1 MKRRFSLFT
10 YPVMDIKAAEAELN
24 RRAAAGWRLERI
36 WLDGLACFVPAEEPV
51 CYCLDWCDPILA
63 VDAPDYR
70 ALLAEAGWTR
80 RALVGNW
87 AVYEAPAGAT
97 PIQTDS
103 TLEYQRFR
111 RKVLRRMGIVAWVVG
126 ILLLL
131 VLLLLTPPPNLPIPT
146 AALFPPLTWCVLVE
160 ILAGSNVSAL
170 LTPLLPLALA
180 GAVLWLGRMVLR
192 LCQWKRAAREGEP
205 FPVPGRVSAGAA
217 KLGIL
222 LVWLWLALWPAALC
236 LDILDDRVN
245 LGWAIGTAI
254 GGFLSLRIYRHMD
267 EELRRRNRRLAWGAL
282 ALAAAVVV
290 VPWLVPDG
298 LTDPLYPDRPLAEAR
313 LLEGEDTWCIQHQ
326 DEASL
331 LVSCTRWE
339 EGAADC
345 SAWLE
350 GRCWHIRGAFL
361 ADRVTAEYLE
371 ELGPENQ
378 APLPGYDQVWTAPEA
393 LYYANGNTADLWLLR
408 RGSVIVRLETT
419 PGLLEEQDL
428 DNILTQ
434 LEGGA

>member
-10 YPVMDIKAAEAELN
+10 YPVMDMKAAEAELN

-51 CYCLDWCDPILA
+51 CYCLDWCDPVLA
-63 VDAPDYR
+63 ADAPDYR
-70 ALLAEAGWTR
+70 ALLEEAGWTR
-80 RALVGNW
+80 RALVGSW

-103 TLEYQRFR
+103 
-111 RKVLRRMGIVAWVVG
+111 A
-126 ILLLL
+126 L
-131 VLLLLTPPPNLPIPT
+131 VLWVYGGRLSWEDMAGAMAFSSLG
-146 AALFPPLTWCVLVE
+146 APL
-160 ILAGSNVSAL
+160 
-170 LTPLLPLALA
+170 LLPLPLLLA
-180 GAVLWLGRMVLR
+180 AGVLWLGRMVLR

-222 LVWLWLALWPAALC
+222 LVWLWVVLLLAALC
-236 LDILDDRVN
+236 LDILDGKVN
-245 LGWAIGTAI
+245 LGWAIGMAI
-254 GGFLSLRIYRHMD
+254 GGFLSLRVYSHMD
-267 EELRRRNRRLAWGAL
+267 EDLRRRNRRQAWGAL

-290 VPWLVPDG
+290 VPRLAPDG

-339 EGAADC
+339 EGAADG

-350 GRCWHIRGAFL
+350 GRCWNIRGDFL
-361 ADRVTAEYLE
+361 ADRLLAQYQSEAEDGLE
-371 ELGPENQ
+371 
-378 APLPGYDQVWTAPEA
+378 APPGMEGVWTGRVSAP
-393 LYYANGNTADLWLLR
+393 NGWRGELWLIR
-408 RGSVIVRLETT
+408 RGNVIVRIEAVC
-419 PGLLEEQDL
+419 GLVEEQDL
-428 DNILTQ
+428 QDILAQ
-434 LEGGA
+434 LEGPQ

>member
-10 YPVMDIKAAEAELN
+10 YPVMDMKAAEAELN

-51 CYCLDWCDPILA
+51 CYCLDWCDPVLA
-63 VDAPDYR
+63 ADAPDYR

-80 RALVGNW
+80 RALVGSW

-103 TLEYQRFR
+103 ALEYQRFR
-111 RKVLRRMGIVAWVVG
+111 RKVLRRMLIGGGGLAALA
-126 ILLLL
+126 LLLAAL
-131 VLLLLTPPPNLPIPT
+131 VLWVYGGRLSWEDMAGAMAFSSLG
-146 AALFPPLTWCVLVE
+146 APL
-160 ILAGSNVSAL
+160 
-170 LTPLLPLALA
+170 LLPLPLLLA
-180 GAVLWLGRMVLR
+180 AGVLWLGRMVLR
-192 LCQWKRAAREGEP
+192 LCQWKRAVREGEP

-222 LVWLWLALWPAALC
+222 LVWLWLVLLWAALC
-236 LDILDDRVN
+236 LDILDGRVN
-245 LGWAIGTAI
+245 LGWAIGMAI
-254 GGFLSLRIYRHMD
+254 GGFLSLRVYSHMD
-267 EELRRRNRRLAWGAL
+267 EDLRRRNRRRAWGAL

-298 LTDPLYPDRPLAEAR
+298 LTDPLYPDRPLAEAQ

-339 EGAADC
+339 EGAADG

-371 ELGPENQ
+371 ELGPEHQ

-408 RGSVIVRLETT
+408 RGSVIIRLETT
-419 PGLLEEQDL
+419 PELLEEQDL
-428 DNILTQ
+428 DDILTQ